1 MSFSNIDFNTIVYFA
16 GIILIVIVAFGIL
29 SYLFKHLFHWFARGC
44 GCVVFLI
51 LAYFV
56 LHVLFKLF

>member
-1 MSFSNIDFNTIVYFA
+1 MSFSNIDFNTIIYFA
-16 GIILIVIVAFGIL
+16 AILVAVVVVFSVL
-29 SYLFKHLFHWFARGC
+29 SFVFKHLFHWFARGC
-44 GCVVFLI
+44 GCVVFLV